1 MPLRKSV
8 INSPPYFVGNQVVV
22 LKATSLQN
30 LYTPIVNFVTKKLDI
45 LRTRNYSRRNQYL
58 ISVLLIV
65 LTALLCFLLIDFFG
79 YSAVALILLLAVSL
93 NAILFDILPVMLSAL
108 LSALIWN
115 FFFIPPTL
123 TFHIGTAEDGLMFL
137 MYFVIA
143 SINAVLTYKFRE
155 FEQKERDEEEKAKA
169 IKLYN
174 TILNSLSHELRTPIS
189 TIIGAI
195 DTIKDGQINLSEAN
209 KLALYGAIETAGIR
223 LNRQVENLLSM
234 SRLEAGFIQPKAD
247 WCDMNELVFS
257 AIKNN
262 TDEAKYHKIEFS
274 PNNNLPLF
282 KVDSGLTEQILHNL
296 IHNALL
302 HTPNNSTVNIDITH
316 NETHCMIHVSDNG
329 GGFPENEIDFVFDK
343 FYRLRNAATG
353 GTGLGLPIVKGFTE
367 AMNGTVLLEN
377 PPEGGAKFTV
387 DIPCEVSQNTGL
399 EDE

>member
-1 MPLRKSV
+1 M
-8 INSPPYFVGNQVVV
+8 
-22 LKATSLQN
+22 
-30 LYTPIVNFVTKKLDI
+30 
-45 LRTRNYSRRNQYL
+45 
-58 ISVLLIV
+58 LIV
-65 LTALLCFLLIDFFG
+65 LTAAACFLLTDFIG
-79 YSAVALILLLAVSL
+79 YSTVALILLLAVSL

-189 TIIGAI
+189 TIIGAV
-195 DTIKDGQINLSEAN
+195 DTIKDGQIVLSEAN
-209 KLALYGAIETAGIR
+209 KQALYAAIETAGIR

-234 SRLEAGFIQPKAD
+234 SRLEAGFIQPNAD

-257 AIKNN
+257 AIKDN
-262 TDEAKYHKIEFS
+262 TDDTGQHKIEFT
-274 PNNNLPLF
+274 PDNDLPLF
-282 KVDSGLTEQILHNL
+282 KVDSGLIEQILHNL
-296 IHNALL
+296 IHNAWH
-302 HTPNNSTVNIDITH
+302 HTPNDSTINLGVTYS
-316 NETHCMIHVSDNG
+316 ETHCIIHVSDNG
-329 GGFPENEIDFVFDK
+329 NGFPGNEIDFVFDK
-343 FYRLRNAATG
+343 FYRLRNAVPG

-367 AMNGTVLLEN
+367 AMNGTVLLAN
-377 PPEGGAKFTV
+377 RPEGGAKFTIK
-387 DIPCEVSQNTGL
+387 IPCEVSQNTGL